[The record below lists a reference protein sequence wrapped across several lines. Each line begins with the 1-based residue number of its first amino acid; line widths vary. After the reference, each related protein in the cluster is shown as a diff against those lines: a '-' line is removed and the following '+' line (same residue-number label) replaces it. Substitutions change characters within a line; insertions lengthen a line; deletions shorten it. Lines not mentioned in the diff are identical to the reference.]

1 MNPEIINKDNNL
13 YQSYQGELR
22 KTEKEE
28 LINSQLD
35 KFKKN
40 ISNDEGKPI
49 HNYPYE
55 FYEENKIQIELKQE
69 EIPKNQEKLK
79 EVKEII
85 KEDFQKM
92 EVIPENT
99 EEKVENGF

>member
-35 KFKKN
+35 KSKK
-40 ISNDEGKPI
+40 K
-49 HNYPYE
+49 
-55 FYEENKIQIELKQE
+55 
-69 EIPKNQEKLK
+69 
-79 EVKEII
+79 
-85 KEDFQKM
+85 
-92 EVIPENT
+92 
-99 EEKVENGF
+99 